1 MDITKIHVTG
11 NSAQV
16 TSRQPLVAGTV
27 GMVAEFS
34 FDEHWDALQKTAV
47 FQCDGLTYTVLGLQS
62 TAVIPWELLR
72 KPGCTVKAGV
82 YGTNADGTVQTPT
95 LWAELGKVQPG
106 ADPSGDQSADPTLPM
121 WQQLK
126 NRLDNLIDLDEVSF

>member
-27 GMVAEFS
+27 GMRAEFS
-34 FDEHWDALQKTAV
+34 FDEHWDALKKTAV

-106 ADPSGDQSADPTLPM
+106 ADPNGDQSADPTLPM

>member
-34 FDEHWDALQKTAV
+34 FDEPWDALQKTAV
-47 FQCDGLTYTVLGLQS
+47 FQCDGVTYTVLGLQS

-82 YGTNADGTVQTPT
+82 YGANADGTVQTPT

-106 ADPSGDQSADPTLPM
+106 ADPNGDQSADPTLPM

-126 NRLDNLIDLDEVSF
+126 NRLDSLIDLDEVSF